1 MINFEQLGHVDP
13 KIREEISKQFEK
25 IQDESGITPDEEYQ
39 KELED
44 MLGLSFEEMEKEITK
59 MAQTK
64 VVKVELINEDS
75 VFPKYAYPSDSGFD
89 LHATEEVIIGPF
101 GRALVPTGLK
111 VSFDEG
117 YEIQVR
123 PKSGLAIKQGLTVL
137 NTPGTVDQG
146 YTGEI
151 QVIVFNTNNTTVTI
165 PKGMKVGQGVL
176 CPVVQGKFVV
186 FEQVGQ
192 VEDKDRGNNGFG
204 STGIN

>member
-1 MINFEQLGHVDP
+1 MVDLGNLGHFDP
-13 KIREEISKQFEK
+13 KIREEIEKQFQK
-25 IQDESGITPDEEYQ
+25 IQSELGIEPDEEYQ

-44 MLGLSFEEMEKEITK
+44 MLGLSFEDMEKEINNIAK
-59 MAQTK
+59 LRAI
-64 VVKVELINEDS
+64 KVELVHEDA
-75 VFPKYAYPSDSGFD
+75 VLPKYTYPSDSGFD

-101 GRALVPTGLK
+101 GRALIPTGLK
-111 VSFDEG
+111 VSFEEG

-176 CPVVQGKFVV
+176 CPVVQGKYVSI
-186 FEQVGQ
+186 EQVGQ

-204 STGIN
+204 STGI

>member
-1 MINFEQLGHVDP
+1 MDLGQLGHFDP
-13 KIREEISKQFEK
+13 KIREEIEKQFKK
-25 IQDESGITPDEEYQ
+25 IQSEMGIQPDEEYQ

-44 MLGLSFEEMEKEITK
+44 MLGLSFEDMEKEINNIAKLRTI
-59 MAQTK
+59 
-64 VVKVELINEDS
+64 KVELVHEDA
-75 VFPKYAYPSDSGFD
+75 VLPKYAYPSDSGFD

-111 VSFDEG
+111 VSFEEG

-176 CPVVQGKFVV
+176 CPVVQGKYVSI
-186 FEQVGQ
+186 EQVGQ

-204 STGIN
+204 STGI

>member
-1 MINFEQLGHVDP
+1 MLELGNLGHFDP
-13 KIREEISKQFEK
+13 KIREEIEKQFEK
-25 IQDESGITPDEEYQ
+25 IQSELGITPDEEYQ

-44 MLGLSFEEMEKEITK
+44 MLGLSFEEMENEINNMTK
-59 MAQTK
+59 TRTI
-64 VVKVELINEDS
+64 KVELVHEDA

-101 GRALVPTGLK
+101 GRALIPTGLK

-123 PKSGLAIKQGLTVL
+123 PKSGLALKQGLTVL

-165 PKGMKVGQGVL
+165 PKGMKVGQAVL
-176 CPVVQGKFVV
+176 CPVIQGKFVE
-186 FEQVGQ
+186 FENVN
-192 VEDKDRGNNGFG
+192 EIDEKDRGNNGFG
-204 STGIN
+204 STGI

>member
-1 MINFEQLGHVDP
+1 MVELGNLGHFDP
-13 KIREEISKQFEK
+13 KIREEIEKQFKK
-25 IQDESGITPDEEYQ
+25 IQSEMGIQPDEEYQ

-44 MLGLSFEEMEKEITK
+44 MLGLSFEDMEKEINNIAKLRTI
-59 MAQTK
+59 
-64 VVKVELINEDS
+64 KVELVHEDA
-75 VFPKYAYPSDSGFD
+75 VLPKYAYPSDSGFD

-101 GRALVPTGLK
+101 GRALIPTGLK
-111 VSFDEG
+111 VSFEEG

-176 CPVVQGKFVV
+176 CPVVQGKYVSI
-186 FEQVGQ
+186 EQVGQ

-204 STGIN
+204 STGI